1 MNMNSLQQKYNKQVA
16 PQLAKEFGYKNV
28 MAIPKIS
35 KVSVNVG
42 LSRASKDQ
50 NFTADVVADIKQILG
65 QAPQKT
71 TAKKAIAGFKIRQNQ
86 EVGVAAT
93 LRGRRMWDFLERLIS
108 AALPRIR
115 DFQGI
120 DQKNFDKQGNL
131 NYAIREQL
139 VFPEISNDDIR
150 TIFGFQVNVN
160 TTAKTKEEGIRLL
173 KLLGFP
179 IKED

>member
-1 MNMNSLQQKYNKQVA
+1 MNSLQQKYLKEVA
-16 PQLAKEFGYKNV
+16 PTLAKEFGYENV

-42 LSRASKDQ
+42 LSRATKDP
-50 NFTADVVADIKQILG
+50 NFTADVVEDLKQILG

-71 TAKKAIAGFKIRQNQ
+71 QAKKAVAGFKIRQNQ
-86 EVGVAAT
+86 EVGVMAT
-93 LRGRRMWDFLERLIS
+93 LRGPRMWDFMERLIS
-108 AALPRIR
+108 AAIPRIR

-120 DQKNFDKQGNL
+120 DKKNFDKQGNL

-139 VFPEISNDDIR
+139 VFPEISHDEVK
-150 TIFGFQVNVN
+150 TIFGLQVNVH
-160 TTAKTKEEGIRLL
+160 TTAKTKEEGIRLF